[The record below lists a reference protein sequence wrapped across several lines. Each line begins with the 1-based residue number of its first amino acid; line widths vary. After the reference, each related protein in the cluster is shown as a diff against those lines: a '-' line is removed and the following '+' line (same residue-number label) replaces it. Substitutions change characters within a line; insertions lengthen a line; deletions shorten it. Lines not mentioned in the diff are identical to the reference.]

1 MILIL
6 IFLTIF
12 LGRLNSSLLGYEFLN
27 TDEFA
32 IGAKGIRIIKDNFN
46 FHEFDGDTSGILN
59 VLFLIWPDF
68 FGFDI
73 TYLSIR
79 LSAILIL
86 SLILFYVFKSISL
99 FNDSKSSFIFL
110 LPILLFFS
118 LTKDPDF
125 LHYTNELVACLLITF
140 SIYHFLKS
148 REKDLSREKNLLKDT
163 LLTSVPAGSVL
174 FAKMQFYPLASVLI
188 VILILNEFFKKKNFK
203 VSLFYIFGFILPL
216 VIISIYYFFYKE
228 FLDLFYNVIH
238 YPLSDLVARN
248 LDSEK
253 IIADTNN
260 LIAITNSNKKE
271 ILINHLL
278 YNSVFHYFYLYL
290 LVFITTLFFFKKT
303 NILNLISF
311 ELFTISLLI
320 LFSLIISIS
329 TGSVHRHYLIITMP
343 LIPIF
348 LAIFFRDLKLTNS
361 LVKKR
366 IKFPII
372 IFLIFF
378 SISLMF
384 ENKKFYSSKF
394 IHTKAALSEFK
405 FFSPN
410 LFQHFKLQKES
421 KIIIWGWKPEFYLL
435 SNFSPATR
443 ETINQKQIDFKSN
456 REYFRGRFLKDFKNN
471 KPNLVIDYVK
481 PRSHMFTNEKNN
493 IKSFP
498 ELYKNILK
506 NYIKLKNNDLNCP
519 EIYLQKDSFKYF
531 DSRLVK
537 FYFDKK
543 MSEFDR
549 INDLQIDEDLCDTSV
564 MFNNKHPNKLGLK
577 IKNENLKEILVL
589 ASKKNRVKINFDLK
603 ILYKDGK
610 IEEKTAK
617 LNKYPFWSKIN
628 LDDNKKISKLEFDIS
643 KLKGNSLGIAEII
656 IFR

>member
-1 MILIL
+1 MFLIL

-12 LGRLNSSLLGYEFLN
+12 FGRLNSSLLGYEFLN

-32 IGAKGIRIIKDNFN
+32 IGAKGIRIIKDNLN
-46 FHEFDGDTSGILN
+46 FYEFDGDTSGILN

-73 TYLSIR
+73 TYFSIR

-86 SLILFYVFKSISL
+86 SLILLYVFKSISL
-99 FNDSKSSFIFL
+99 FNNNKNSLIFL

-118 LTKDPDF
+118 FTKDPDF

-140 SIYHFLKS
+140 SIYHFLKNKK
-148 REKDLSREKNLLKDT
+148 KDFLKEKNLFKDS
-163 LLTSVPAGSVL
+163 LLISVPAGSVL
-174 FAKMQFYPLASVLI
+174 CAKMQFYPLAAVFITILI
-188 VILILNEFFKKKNFK
+188 VNEFFKKKNLK
-203 VSLFYIFGFILPL
+203 VSLFYIFGFILPP
-216 VIISIYYFFYKE
+216 VFISTYYFFHNE
-228 FLDLFYNVIH
+228 FIDLFYNVIH

-260 LIAITNSNKKE
+260 LIAITSSNKKE

-278 YNSVFHYFYLYL
+278 YNSVFHYFYLYFL
-290 LVFITTLFFFKKT
+290 IFITTLFFFKKK

-311 ELFTISLLI
+311 ELLTISLLI
-320 LFSLIISIS
+320 LFSLVISIS

-343 LIPIF
+343 LLPIF
-348 LAIFFRDLKLTNS
+348 LAICFRDLKLTKPLTKNQ
-361 LVKKR
+361 

-372 IFLIFF
+372 IFLTFF

-384 ENKKFYSSKF
+384 ENKKFYSNKF
-394 IHTKAALSEFK
+394 IHTKADLNEFK
-405 FFSPN
+405 FFSPSI
-410 LFQHFKLQKES
+410 FQHFKLHRDS

-435 SNFSPATR
+435 SNLSPATR

-456 REYFRGRFLKDFKNN
+456 REYFRKRFLKDFKNN
-471 KPNLVIDYVK
+471 EPNLLIDYVK

-519 EIYLQKDSFKYF
+519 EIYLEKNSFRYF

-543 MSEFDR
+543 MPEFNR

-564 MFNNKHPNKLGLK
+564 MFNNKHSNKLGLK

-589 ASKKNRVKINFDLK
+589 ASKKNRVEINLDLK
-603 ILYKDGK
+603 IFYKDGK
-610 IEEKTAK
+610 VEGKTTK

-628 LDDNKKISKLEFDIS
+628 LNDNKKISKLEFDIS
-643 KLKGNSLGIAEII
+643 RLKRSSLGIAEII

>member
-1 MILIL
+1 MFLIL
-6 IFLTIF
+6 IFLSIF
-12 LGRLNSSLLGYEFLN
+12 FGRLNSSLLGYEFLN

-32 IGAKGIRIIKDNFN
+32 IGAKGIRIIRDNLN
-46 FHEFDGDTSGILN
+46 FYEFDGDTSGILN

-73 TYLSIR
+73 TYFSIR
-79 LSAILIL
+79 LSAIFIL
-86 SLILFYVFKSISL
+86 SLILLYVFKSISL
-99 FNDSKSSFIFL
+99 FNNKKSSLIFL

-140 SIYHFLKS
+140 SIYHFLKNKKK
-148 REKDLSREKNLLKDT
+148 EFLKEKNLLKDT
-163 LLTSVPAGSVL
+163 LLVSVPAGSVL
-174 FAKMQFYPLASVLI
+174 FAKMQFYPLAAVFIIILI
-188 VILILNEFFKKKNFK
+188 VNEFFKKKNLK
-203 VSLFYIFGFILPL
+203 VSLFYIFGFFFPSCL
-216 VIISIYYFFYKE
+216 ISIYYFFHNE

-238 YPLSDLVARN
+238 YPLSDLIARN
-248 LDSEK
+248 LESEK

-260 LIAITNSNKKE
+260 LIAITSSNKKE

-278 YNSVFHYFYLYL
+278 YNSVFHYFYLYFL
-290 LVFITTLFFFKKT
+290 IFITTLIFFKKK

-311 ELFTISLLI
+311 ELLTISLLI

-343 LIPIF
+343 LLPIF
-348 LAIFFRDLKLTNS
+348 IAIFFRDLRLTNP
-361 LVKKR
+361 LIKNQ

-372 IFLIFF
+372 IFLTFF

-384 ENKKFYSSKF
+384 ENKKFYSNKF
-394 IHTKAALSEFK
+394 IHTKAHLNEFK
-405 FFSPN
+405 FFSPS
-410 LFQHFKLQKES
+410 LFQHFKLHRES

-435 SNFSPATR
+435 SNLSPATR

-456 REYFRGRFLKDFKNN
+456 REYFRKRFLKDFKNN

-498 ELYKNILK
+498 ELYKNISK
-506 NYIKLKNNDLNCP
+506 NYIKLKNNNPDCP
-519 EIYLQKDSFKYF
+519 EIYLEKNSFRYF
-531 DSRLVK
+531 DSKLVK
-537 FYFDKK
+537 FFFDKK
-543 MSEFDR
+543 IPEFNR

-564 MFNNKHPNKLGLK
+564 MFNNKYSNKLGLG

-589 ASKKNRVKINFDLK
+589 ASKKNRVEINLDLK
-603 ILYKDGK
+603 IFYKDGK
-610 IEEKTAK
+610 VEEKTAK

-628 LDDNKKISKLEFDIS
+628 LDDNKKITKLEFDIS

-656 IFR
+656 IFK

>member
-1 MILIL
+1 MFLIL
-6 IFLTIF
+6 IFLSIF
-12 LGRLNSSLLGYEFLN
+12 FGRLNSSLLGYEFLN

-32 IGAKGIRIIKDNFN
+32 IGAKGIRIIRDNLN
-46 FHEFDGDTSGILN
+46 FYEFDGDTSGILN

-73 TYLSIR
+73 TYFSIR
-79 LSAILIL
+79 LSAIFIL
-86 SLILFYVFKSISL
+86 SLILLYVFKSISL
-99 FNDSKSSFIFL
+99 FNNKKSSLIFL

-140 SIYHFLKS
+140 SIYHFLKNKKK
-148 REKDLSREKNLLKDT
+148 EFLKEKNLLKDT
-163 LLTSVPAGSVL
+163 LLVSVPAGSVL
-174 FAKMQFYPLASVLI
+174 FAKMQFYPLAAVFIIILI
-188 VILILNEFFKKKNFK
+188 VNEFFKKKNLK
-203 VSLFYIFGFILPL
+203 VSLFYIFGFFFPSCL
-216 VIISIYYFFYKE
+216 ISIYYFFHNE

-238 YPLSDLVARN
+238 YPLSDLIARN
-248 LDSEK
+248 LESEK

-260 LIAITNSNKKE
+260 LIAITSSNKKE

-278 YNSVFHYFYLYL
+278 YNSVFHYFYLYFL
-290 LVFITTLFFFKKT
+290 IFITTLIFFKKK

-311 ELFTISLLI
+311 ELLTISLLI

-343 LIPIF
+343 LLPIF
-348 LAIFFRDLKLTNS
+348 IAIFFRDLRLTNP
-361 LVKKR
+361 LIKNQ

-372 IFLIFF
+372 IFLTFF

-384 ENKKFYSSKF
+384 ENKKFYSNKF
-394 IHTKAALSEFK
+394 IHTKAHLNEFK
-405 FFSPN
+405 FFSPS
-410 LFQHFKLQKES
+410 LFQHFKLHRES

-435 SNFSPATR
+435 SNLSPATR

-456 REYFRGRFLKDFKNN
+456 REYFRKRFLKDFKNN

-498 ELYKNILK
+498 ELYKNISK
-506 NYIKLKNNDLNCP
+506 NYIKLKNNNPDCP
-519 EIYLQKDSFKYF
+519 EIYLEKNSFRYF
-531 DSRLVK
+531 DSKLVK
-537 FYFDKK
+537 FFFDKK
-543 MSEFDR
+543 IPEFNR

-564 MFNNKHPNKLGLK
+564 MFNNKYSNKLGLG

-589 ASKKNRVKINFDLK
+589 ASKKNRVEINLDLK
-603 ILYKDGK
+603 IFYKDGK
-610 IEEKTAK
+610 VEEKTAK
-617 LNKYPFWSKIN
+617 LNKYPFWSRIN
-628 LDDNKKISKLEFDIS
+628 LDDNKKITKLEFDIS

-656 IFR
+656 IFK

>member
-1 MILIL
+1 MFLIL

-12 LGRLNSSLLGYEFLN
+12 FGRLNSSLLGYEFLN

-32 IGAKGIRIIKDNFN
+32 IGAKGIRIIKDNLN
-46 FHEFDGDTSGILN
+46 FYEFDGDTSGILN

-73 TYLSIR
+73 TYFSIR

-86 SLILFYVFKSISL
+86 SLILLYVFKSISL
-99 FNDSKSSFIFL
+99 FNNNKNSLIFL

-118 LTKDPDF
+118 FTKDPDF

-140 SIYHFLKS
+140 SIYHFLKNKK
-148 REKDLSREKNLLKDT
+148 KDFLKEKNLFKDS
-163 LLTSVPAGSVL
+163 LLISVPAGSVL
-174 FAKMQFYPLASVLI
+174 FAKMQFYPLAAVFITILI
-188 VILILNEFFKKKNFK
+188 VNEFFKKKNLK
-203 VSLFYIFGFILPL
+203 VSLFYIFGFIFPSFF
-216 VIISIYYFFYKE
+216 ISIYYFFHNE

-260 LIAITNSNKKE
+260 LIAITSSNKKE

-278 YNSVFHYFYLYL
+278 YNSVFHYFYLYFL
-290 LVFITTLFFFKKT
+290 IFVTTLFFFKKK

-311 ELFTISLLI
+311 ELLTISLLI

-343 LIPIF
+343 LLPIF
-348 LAIFFRDLKLTNS
+348 IAIFFRDLKLTKPLTKNQ
-361 LVKKR
+361 

-372 IFLIFF
+372 IFLTFF

-384 ENKKFYSSKF
+384 ENKKFYSNKF
-394 IHTKAALSEFK
+394 IHTKADLNEFK
-405 FFSPN
+405 FFSPSI
-410 LFQHFKLQKES
+410 FQHFKLHRDS

-435 SNFSPATR
+435 SNLSPATR

-456 REYFRGRFLKDFKNN
+456 REYFRKRFLKDFKNN
-471 KPNLVIDYVK
+471 EPNLLIDYVK

-519 EIYLQKDSFKYF
+519 EIYLEKNSFRYF

-543 MSEFDR
+543 MPEFNR

-564 MFNNKHPNKLGLK
+564 MFNNKHSNKLGLK

-589 ASKKNRVKINFDLK
+589 ASKKNRVEINLDLK
-603 ILYKDGK
+603 IFYKDGK
-610 IEEKTAK
+610 VEGKTTK

-628 LDDNKKISKLEFDIS
+628 LNDNKKISKLEFDIS
-643 KLKGNSLGIAEII
+643 RLKRSSLGIAEII

>member
-1 MILIL
+1 MFLIL

-12 LGRLNSSLLGYEFLN
+12 FGRLNSSLLGYEFLN

-32 IGAKGIRIIKDNFN
+32 IGAKGIRIIKDNLN
-46 FHEFDGDTSGILN
+46 FYEFDGDTSGILN

-86 SLILFYVFKSISL
+86 SLILLYVFKSIYL
-99 FNDSKSSFIFL
+99 FNNIKNSLIFL

-118 LTKDPDF
+118 FTKDPDF

-140 SIYHFLKS
+140 SIFRFLKN
-148 REKDLSREKNLLKDT
+148 REKESLREKNFLKDT
-163 LLTSVPAGSVL
+163 LLISIPAGSVL
-174 FAKMQFYPLASVLI
+174 FAKMQFYPLAAVFIIILI
-188 VILILNEFFKKKNFK
+188 VNEFFKKKNLK
-203 VSLFYIFGFILPL
+203 VSLFYIFGFIFPSFF
-216 VIISIYYFFYKE
+216 ISIYYFFHNE

-278 YNSVFHYFYLYL
+278 YNSVFHYFYLYFL
-290 LVFITTLFFFKKT
+290 IFITTLFFFKKK

-311 ELFTISLLI
+311 ELLTISLLI
-320 LFSLIISIS
+320 LFSLVISIS

-343 LIPIF
+343 LLPIF
-348 LAIFFRDLKLTNS
+348 IAICFRDLKLTKPLTKNQ
-361 LVKKR
+361 

-372 IFLIFF
+372 IFLTFF

-384 ENKKFYSSKF
+384 ENKKFYSNKF
-394 IHTKAALSEFK
+394 IHTKANLNEFK
-405 FFSPN
+405 FFSPR
-410 LFQHFKLQKES
+410 LFQHFKLQRES

-435 SNFSPATR
+435 SNLSPATR

-456 REYFRGRFLKDFKNN
+456 REYFRKRFLKDFKNN

-481 PRSHMFTNEKNN
+481 PKSHMFTNEKNN

-498 ELYKNILK
+498 ELYKNISK

-543 MSEFDR
+543 TSEFNK

-564 MFNNKHPNKLGLK
+564 MFNNKHSNKLGLK
-577 IKNENLKEILVL
+577 IKNENLKELLVL
-589 ASKKNRVKINFDLK
+589 ASKKNRLEIILDLK
-603 ILYKDGK
+603 ILYEDGK
-610 IEEKTAK
+610 VEEKTTK

-643 KLKGNSLGIAEII
+643 KLKANSLGIAEII

>member
-1 MILIL
+1 MFLIL
-6 IFLTIF
+6 IFLSIF
-12 LGRLNSSLLGYEFLN
+12 FGRLNSSLLGYEFLN

-32 IGAKGIRIIKDNFN
+32 IGAKGIRIIRDNLN
-46 FHEFDGDTSGILN
+46 FYEFDGDTSGILN

-73 TYLSIR
+73 TYFSIR
-79 LSAILIL
+79 LSAIFIL
-86 SLILFYVFKSISL
+86 SLILLYVFKSISL
-99 FNDSKSSFIFL
+99 FNNKKSSLIFL

-140 SIYHFLKS
+140 SIYHFLKNKKK
-148 REKDLSREKNLLKDT
+148 EFLKEKNLLKDT
-163 LLTSVPAGSVL
+163 LLVSVPAGSVL
-174 FAKMQFYPLASVLI
+174 FAKMQFYPLAAVFIIILI
-188 VILILNEFFKKKNFK
+188 VNEFFKKKNLK
-203 VSLFYIFGFILPL
+203 VSLFYIFGFFFPSCL
-216 VIISIYYFFYKE
+216 ISIYYFFHNE

-238 YPLSDLVARN
+238 YPLSDLIARN
-248 LDSEK
+248 LESEK

-260 LIAITNSNKKE
+260 LIAITSSNKKE

-278 YNSVFHYFYLYL
+278 YNSVFHYFYLYFL
-290 LVFITTLFFFKKT
+290 IFITTLIFFKKK

-311 ELFTISLLI
+311 ELLTISLLI

-343 LIPIF
+343 LLPIF
-348 LAIFFRDLKLTNS
+348 IAIFFRDLRLTNP
-361 LVKKR
+361 LIKNQ

-372 IFLIFF
+372 IFLTFF

-384 ENKKFYSSKF
+384 ENKKFYSNKF
-394 IHTKAALSEFK
+394 IHTKAHLNEFK
-405 FFSPN
+405 FFSPS
-410 LFQHFKLQKES
+410 LFQHFKLHRES

-435 SNFSPATR
+435 SNLSPATR

-456 REYFRGRFLKDFKNN
+456 REYFRKRFLKDFKNN

-498 ELYKNILK
+498 ELYKNISK
-506 NYIKLKNNDLNCP
+506 NYIKLKNNNPDCP
-519 EIYLQKDSFKYF
+519 EIYLEKNSFRYF
-531 DSRLVK
+531 DSKLVK

-543 MSEFDR
+543 IPEFNR

-564 MFNNKHPNKLGLK
+564 MFNNKYSNKLGLG

-589 ASKKNRVKINFDLK
+589 ASKKNRVEINLDLK
-603 ILYKDGK
+603 IFYKDGK
-610 IEEKTAK
+610 VEEKTAK

-628 LDDNKKISKLEFDIS
+628 LDDNKKITKLEFDIS

-656 IFR
+656 IFK